1 MRVDTREFLSSL
13 TTLLIGAGVLWEAS
27 RYSVGNLYQMGPGF
41 FPTALGWL
49 LIGAGGL
56 MMVVSFKFTTG
67 PLDEIRLR
75 PLLFVLVSVVVFGLT
90 IEPYGIIVATS
101 LLVILARLAQ
111 PGLPWLGTLLLLL
124 VLSAMVYVIFIAV
137 LGIPFR
143 VFPWR

>member
-1 MRVDTREFLSSL
+1 MRVDKREFLSSL

-27 RYSVGNLYQMGPGF
+27 RYSVGSLYQMGPGF

-49 LIGAGGL
+49 LIAAGGL
-56 MMVVSFKFTTG
+56 MMVVSFRLQTEA
-67 PLDEIRLR
+67 LEEIRLR
-75 PLLFVLVSVVVFGLT
+75 PLLFVLASVVAFGLT

-101 LLVILARLAQ
+101 LLIVLARMAQ
-111 PGLPWLGTLLLLL
+111 PGLPWFGTLALLLT
-124 VLSAMVYVIFIAV
+124 LSAMVYLIFIVV